1 MQVELWVWITTIAVL
16 VAILLGDF
24 IVQLKKPHEPSFKE
38 SAIQVSIYI
47 TLALLFTFL
56 VGGVWGPQY
65 AAEYIAGWVTEYSLS
80 VDNIFVFLII
90 FTQFAVPKQ
99 LRSQVLLIGIAIAL
113 ALRFV
118 FIVLGAAF
126 IERFSWAFY
135 VFGAFLIFT
144 AVKLVIETF
153 HEGEEDRNESGGI
166 TKLISKLIPTTPD
179 YHDNRYRVKLDG
191 KWVYTPLLLVMISI
205 GFTDL
210 LFALDSIPAVYGLT
224 NEPYIVFVANAFAL
238 LGLRQLYFLLGGLM
252 ERLKYL
258 SVGLSIILA
267 WIGLKLV
274 IHALHKNELPFIN
287 GGQHVEIIPEISTE
301 LSLAVILITL
311 AITTIWSLAVTRDD
325 GKKTK
330 KAAH

>member
-1 MQVELWVWITTIAVL
+1 MHVELWVWAVTIGVL
-16 VAILLGDF
+16 GVVLLADF
-24 IVQLKKPHEPSFKE
+24 IYQMKKPHEPTFRE

-47 TLALLFTFL
+47 TLALLFTF
-56 VGGVWGPQY
+56 VIGGAWGSQY

-90 FTQFAVPKQ
+90 FTQFAVPKR

-113 ALRFV
+113 VLRLI

-144 AVKLVIETF
+144 AIKLLIETF
-153 HEGEEDRNESGGI
+153 HEGDEDRNEAGGM
-166 TKLISKLIPTTPD
+166 TKLISKIIPTTSE
-179 YHDNRYRVKLDG
+179 YHENRYRIKRDG
-191 KWVYTPLLLVMISI
+191 KWVYTPLLLVMLSI

-224 NEPYIVFVANAFAL
+224 KEPYIVFVANAFAL

-258 SVGLSIILA
+258 SIGLSIILA
-267 WIGLKLV
+267 WIGVKLV
-274 IHALHKNELPFIN
+274 VHALHKNELPFIN
-287 GGQHVEIIPEISTE
+287 GGQHVEVIPEISTE
-301 LSLAVILITL
+301 LSLAVIIITL
-311 AITTIWSLAVTRDD
+311 VVTTVWSLAVT
-325 GKKTK
+325 GKDAKLK
-330 KAAH
+330 G